1 MRLFGRLLYVGGHKR
16 RQEGKIWIMIN
27 AEAIKTAITRLP
39 LAELMDF
46 GVWYKQFE
54 AQVWDKQIEK
64 DIKAGKLDRL
74 AEEALAD
81 FEANRC
87 TEL

>member
-1 MRLFGRLLYVGGHKR
+1 MGQVTL
-16 RQEGKIWIMIN
+16 Q
-27 AEAIKTAITRLP
+27 AEEIRSAITSLP
-39 LAELMDF
+39 LSELIDLGEWF
-46 GVWYKQFE
+46 KHFE
-54 AQVWDKQIEK
+54 AQVWDAQIEA
-64 DIKAGKLDRL
+64 DVNAGRLDRL

>member
-1 MRLFGRLLYVGGHKR
+1 MP
-16 RQEGKIWIMIN
+16 MI
-27 AEAIKTAITRLP
+27 IRGI
-39 LAELMDF
+39 ELTLSRE
-46 GVWYKQFE
+46 FE
-54 AQVWDKQIEK
+54 AQVWDKQIEE
-64 DIKAGKLDRL
+64 DIEAGKLDRL

>member
-1 MRLFGRLLYVGGHKR
+1 MMNVK
-16 RQEGKIWIMIN
+16 
-27 AEAIKTAITRLP
+27 AIKTAITQLP

-46 GVWYKQFE
+46 GVWYKRFE
-54 AQVWDKQIEK
+54 AQVWDKQIEE

>member
-1 MRLFGRLLYVGGHKR
+1 
-16 RQEGKIWIMIN
+16 MIN

-64 DIKAGKLDRL
+64 DIKDGKLDKL

>member
-1 MRLFGRLLYVGGHKR
+1 MMN
-16 RQEGKIWIMIN
+16 Q
-27 AEAIKTAITRLP
+27 EAIKTAITQLP

-54 AQVWDKQIEK
+54 AQVWDKQIEE

>member
-1 MRLFGRLLYVGGHKR
+1 LGVGKEMS
-16 RQEGKIWIMIN
+16 QTMLQ
-27 AEAIKTAITRLP
+27 AEEIKSAITSLP
-39 LAELMDF
+39 LSELVDF
-46 GVWYKQFE
+46 GEWFRRFE
-54 AQVWDKQIEK
+54 AQVWDAQIEA

-87 TEL
+87 IEL

>member
-1 MRLFGRLLYVGGHKR
+1 MSKTMMQV
-16 RQEGKIWIMIN
+16 E
-27 AEAIKTAITRLP
+27 EIKSAITLLSRS
-39 LAELMDF
+39 ELVDF
-46 GVWYKQFE
+46 GEWFRRFE
-54 AQVWDKQIEK
+54 AQAWDAQMEE

-81 FEANRC
+81 FEASRC

>member
-1 MRLFGRLLYVGGHKR
+1 MALGAGDGFGGHKR

>member
-1 MRLFGRLLYVGGHKR
+1 MFGGHKR